1 MSKLPIAAVVI
12 IVLFLLVV
20 GQSFFT
26 VDQTERAMILQMG
39 KPVAISLEPGL
50 HFKLPFLQNVIKY
63 DIRIQE
69 YDVQPEEILTE
80 DKKNLVVDNYCRWR
94 IEDLLRF
101 YRSVQTFPAAVSRI
115 DDVVYGE
122 IREILGR
129 NTLNEIVTSKR
140 VQIMQDVTERSDQV
154 LDDYGIKVLDVR
166 IKRTD
171 LPPENRKA
179 IYARMR
185 SERKRE
191 ANEYRAEGKE
201 KSQEI
206 KSEAQRDRKI
216 ILAEATKKS
225 DIIRGEG
232 EAQAT
237 KIYGNAYNTSP
248 EFYTLLRSFQAYKK
262 SLGNKTLFV
271 LTPDSEFFRYIEG
284 ESGSFSAQ

>member
-1 MSKLPIAAVVI
+1 MSKFPIAVVVVVI
-12 IVLFLLVV
+12 LLLIVI

-26 VDQTERAMILQMG
+26 VDQTERGMILQMG
-39 KPVAISLEPGL
+39 KPVAISLKPGM

-63 DIRIQE
+63 DIRVQE
-69 YDVQPEEILTE
+69 YDVQPEEILTK

-94 IEDLLRF
+94 IEDLLDF
-101 YRSVQTFPAAVSRI
+101 YRSVRNFPSAVDRI

-122 IREILGR
+122 IRELLGK

-140 VQIMQDVTERSDQV
+140 VQIMQEVTKNADIL
-154 LDDYGIKVLDVR
+154 LDDYGISVLDVR

-185 SERKRE
+185 SERMRE

-201 KSQEI
+201 QSQEI
-206 KSEAQRDRKI
+206 TSEADRDKRI
-216 ILAEATKKS
+216 ILAEAKKKA

-232 EAQAT
+232 DAKST
-237 KIYGNAYNTSP
+237 KIYGDAYSSSS
-248 EFYTLLRSFQAYKK
+248 EFYSFTRSLKAYEN
-262 SLGNKTLFV
+262 SLGNKTTLV
-271 LTPDSEFFRYIEG
+271 LTPESEFFKYLD
-284 ESGSFSAQ
+284 AAK

>member
-1 MSKLPIAAVVI
+1 MSKFPIAVVVVVI
-12 IVLFLLVV
+12 LLLILV
-20 GQSFFT
+20 GQSFYT
-26 VDQTERAMILQMG
+26 VDQTERAMVLQMG
-39 KPVAISLEPGL
+39 KPVAISLKPGM

-94 IEDLLRF
+94 IEDLLGF
-101 YRSVQTFPAAVSRI
+101 YRSVRNFSSAVDRI

-122 IREILGR
+122 IRELLGK

-140 VQIMQDVTERSDQV
+140 VQIMQEVTKNADTL
-154 LDDYGIKVLDVR
+154 LDEYGISVLDVR

-185 SERKRE
+185 SERNRE

-201 KSQEI
+201 KYQEI
-206 KSEAQRDRKI
+206 QSAADRDKRV
-216 ILAEATKKS
+216 ILAEAKKKA
-225 DIIRGEG
+225 DIIYGEG
-232 EAQAT
+232 DAKST
-237 KIYGNAYNTSP
+237 KIYGDAYSSSS
-248 EFYTLLRSFQAYKK
+248 EFYSFTRSLEAYKN
-262 SLGNKTLFV
+262 SLGNKTTLV
-271 LTPDSEFFRYIEG
+271 LTPESDFFQYLDSSR
-284 ESGSFSAQ
+284 